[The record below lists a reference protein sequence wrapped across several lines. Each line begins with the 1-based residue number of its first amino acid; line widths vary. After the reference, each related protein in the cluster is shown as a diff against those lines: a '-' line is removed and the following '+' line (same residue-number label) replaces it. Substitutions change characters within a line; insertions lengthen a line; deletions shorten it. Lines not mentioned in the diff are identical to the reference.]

1 MSMEAVHSARNTSVD
16 GITWTELPGY
26 GRTLSAVTP
35 WPRGGDEQNF
45 TVGTGPSMCGS
56 FSTTRVLVAD
66 YMTLQ

>member
-56 FSTTRVLVAD
+56 FFNHTRPCC
-66 YMTLQ
+66 